1 MQATLYPLA
10 SVGGST
16 CSNMDCKQARLS
28 PMLQLGHVKVG
39 CCLKHE
45 QTWARNATTE
55 TSTRND
61 SAQRRCR
68 ICVVQEET
76 VRDYWSYCGEIADLN
91 LMRFPDS
98 GRFRG
103 IAFITFATVRC
114 LALSAALLLFPQ
126 AAR

>member
-1 MQATLYPLA
+1 MQATWYPLA

-16 CSNMDCKQARLS
+16 CSDMGCKHARLS

-39 CCLKHE
+39 CCLNRE
-45 QTWARNATTE
+45 QTWARNATLE
-55 TSTRND
+55 TSTRKD

-68 ICVVQEET
+68 MCVVQEEA
-76 VRDYWSYCGEIADLN
+76 VRDYWSYCGEIADLD

-114 LALSAALLLFPQ
+114 LASGAALLILPQ